1 MRYPIISM
9 RELEY
14 WILTGRRMYLIDLR
28 GREAYEKGHLQG
40 AVNIPFDELEER
52 LGELPAGIPLVF
64 YCVRGSQSIS
74 GRQRGRRPERLP
86 GPSSGRGKMNA
97 PPRNAAAG

>member
-64 YCVRGSQSIS
+64 YCVRGSQSMLACNHLCDR
-74 GRQRGRRPERLP
+74 GYQVVNAAGGLNAYRGRHLVA
-86 GPSSGRGKMNA
+86 GK
-97 PPRNAAAG
+97 